1 MMNEVQMG
9 RFPAAISHIT
19 KCCCEK
25 KEEAKLKSERFIVQ
39 A

>member
-9 RFPAAISHIT
+9 RRSAAISHIT
-19 KCCCEK
+19 KCFGEK
-25 KEEAKLKSERFIVQ
+25 KEEEKLKPEKYIVQ